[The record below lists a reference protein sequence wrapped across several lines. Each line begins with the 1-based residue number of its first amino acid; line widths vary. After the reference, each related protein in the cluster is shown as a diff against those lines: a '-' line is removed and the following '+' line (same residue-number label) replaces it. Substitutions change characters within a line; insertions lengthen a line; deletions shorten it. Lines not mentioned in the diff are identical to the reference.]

1 MKLSVKSLRRALQIL
16 WVSSRYRL
24 HRLLPNE
31 VQTHWLMRLLNLIP
45 AQHDLSNTPEHQHLR
60 MALQQLGPLFIK
72 LGQLLSTRREL
83 LPEDLADDLS
93 QLQDQVPGFDSQQ
106 AIKIIETELKK
117 TLPQL
122 FASFDITPLA
132 AASLAQVHAATLLD
146 GNQVVV
152 KVLRPGIEQIINTDI
167 QLLLLMARFLE
178 RRFTEIKRLHLLQV
192 ISQYHHILLGEVD
205 LILESAQTQ
214 QFQHNFQHSQDLL
227 VPKVYTELSSKRVL
241 TMQRMFGVP
250 ISNSAQLKA
259 AGVDLS
265 KLAQTGVRIFLK
277 QVFTDNFFHADMHP
291 GNVHIDFSNP
301 SQPKYISLDNAIVG
315 HLSPRD
321 QLLLARQLVALF
333 REDYQHLAQLMI
345 QAQWVPSTTP
355 THQFAATLRAICNP
369 ILNKPLAEIN
379 FAPILIQLFQAAQ
392 RYDMQ
397 SLPQFALLEKTLIHI
412 EGLGKQLDPT
422 LDIWPIARPLIE
434 NWVHERLNPMALLS
448 QTLKQ
453 LPDWWLENMPPFRES
468 PP

>member
-1 MKLSVKSLRRALQIL
+1 MKLSPSSFGRALQIV
-16 WVSSRYRL
+16 WISSRYRL
-24 HRLLPNE
+24 QRLLPKE
-31 VQTHWLMRLLNLIP
+31 VQAHWLIRLLNLIP
-45 AQHDLSNTPEHQHLR
+45 ARDDLCTIHERQHLR
-60 MALQQLGPLFIK
+60 LALQQLGPLFIK

-93 QLQDQVPGFDSQQ
+93 QLQDQVPGFDSQH
-106 AIKIIETELKK
+106 AISIIESELKK

-132 AASLAQVHAATLLD
+132 AASLAQVHAATLFD
-146 GNQVVV
+146 GSQVVV
-152 KVLRPGIEQIINTDI
+152 KVLRPDIEKVINLDI
-167 QLLLLMARFLE
+167 QLLLAMARFLE
-178 RRFTEIKRLHLLQV
+178 QRFSEIKRLHLLQV

-205 LILESAQTQ
+205 LVLESAQTQ
-214 QFQHNFQHSQDLL
+214 QFAHNFQHSQDLL
-227 VPKVYTELSSKRVL
+227 VPKIYNDLSRKRVL
-241 TMQRMFGVP
+241 TMQRMYGVP

-345 QAQWVPSTTP
+345 QAKWVPASTP
-355 THQFAATLRAICNP
+355 IHQFAATLRAICNP
-369 ILNKPLAEIN
+369 ILNKPLADIN

-412 EGLGKQLDPT
+412 EGLGKQLDPS

-453 LPDWWLENMPPFRES
+453 LPDWWVENMPPFRETT
-468 PP
+468 P

>member
-1 MKLSVKSLRRALQIL
+1 MKSFGRGLQII
-16 WVSSRYRL
+16 WISSRYRL
-24 HRLLPNE
+24 QRLLPQA
-31 VQTHWLMRLLNLIP
+31 VQAHWLIRLISLIP
-45 AQHDLSNTPEHQHLR
+45 ARKDLSSIPELQHLR
-60 MALQQLGPLFIK
+60 LAFQQLGPLFIK

-83 LPEDLADDLS
+83 LPAELADDLS
-93 QLQDQVPGFDSQQ
+93 QLQDKVQGFDSHQ
-106 AIKIIETELKK
+106 AINIIEKELKK
-117 TLPQL
+117 SLPEL
-122 FASFDITPLA
+122 FASFEITPLA
-132 AASLAQVHAATLLD
+132 AASLAQVHAATLFD
-146 GNQVVV
+146 GSQVVV
-152 KVLRPGIEQIINTDI
+152 KVLRPNIEQRINTDI
-167 QLLLLMARFLE
+167 ALLMAMARFLE
-178 RRFTEIKRLHLLQV
+178 QRFTELKRLHLLQV
-192 ISQYHHILLGEVD
+192 ITQYHNILLGEVD
-205 LILESAQTQ
+205 LVLESAQTQ
-214 QFQHNFQHSQDLL
+214 QFQHNFQDSHDML
-227 VPKVYTELSSKRVL
+227 VPKIYTELSRKRVL

-250 ISNSAQLKA
+250 ISQSAQLKA

-265 KLAQTGVRIFLK
+265 KLAQTGVHIFLK

-301 SQPKYISLDNAIVG
+301 KAPKYISLDNAIVG

-333 REDYQHLAQLMI
+333 RQDYDHLAQLMI
-345 QAQWVPSTTP
+345 QAKWVPTTTP

-412 EGLGKQLDPT
+412 EGLGKQLDPH

-453 LPDWWLENMPPFRES
+453 LPDWWLENMPPFRERTL
-468 PP
+468 

>member
-1 MKLSVKSLRRALQIL
+1 MKKPLKSMRRALQIL
-16 WVSSRYRL
+16 WISSRFRL
-24 HRLLPNE
+24 QHLLPKE
-31 VQTHWLMRLLNLIP
+31 VQRHWLMRLLSLIP
-45 AQHDLSNTPEHQHLR
+45 AHDHLSSLPERQHLR
-60 MALQQLGPLFIK
+60 LALQQLGPLFIK

-83 LPEDLADDLS
+83 LPEALADDLS

-106 AIKIIETELKK
+106 AISMIEGTLKK

-132 AASLAQVHAATLLD
+132 AASLAQVHAATLFD
-146 GNQVVV
+146 GSQVVV
-152 KVLRPGIEQIINTDI
+152 KVLRPGIEQVINTDI
-167 QLLLLMARFLE
+167 QLLLLMTGFLE
-178 RRFTEIKRLHLLQV
+178 QRFPDIKRLHLLTV
-192 ISQYHHILLGEVD
+192 IRQYHHILLGEID

-214 QFQHNFQHSQDLL
+214 QFAHNFKHSEDLL
-227 VPKVYTELSSKRVL
+227 VPKVYPELSSKCIL
-241 TMQRMFGVP
+241 TMQRMYGVP
-250 ISNSAQLKA
+250 ISQSEQLKA

-301 SQPKYISLDNAIVG
+301 KQPKYISLDNAIVG
-315 HLSPRD
+315 HLSARD

-333 REDYQHLAQLMI
+333 REDYTQLAQLMI
-345 QAQWVPSTTP
+345 QAKWVPATTP
-355 THQFAATLRAICNP
+355 IHQFAATLRAICNP
-369 ILNKPLAEIN
+369 VLNKPLAEIN
-379 FAPILIQLFQAAQ
+379 FAPILIQLFQAAK

-453 LPDWWLENMPPFRES
+453 LPDWWLENMPPFRET
-468 PP
+468 

>member
-1 MKLSVKSLRRALQIL
+1 VKTLIRALHII

-24 HRLLPNE
+24 QRLLPAD
-31 VQTHWLMRLLNLIP
+31 VQRHWLLRLGNCIPAHADLAAIP
-45 AQHDLSNTPEHQHLR
+45 AQQHLR
-60 MALQQLGPLFIK
+60 LALQQLGPLFIK

-83 LPEDLADDLS
+83 LPAELADDLS
-93 QLQDQVPGFDSQQ
+93 QLQDQVPGFDSQI
-106 AIKIIETELKK
+106 AIRIIETELKK
-117 TLPQL
+117 SLPQL

-146 GNQVVV
+146 GSQVVV
-152 KVLRPGIEQIINTDI
+152 KILRPGIERTINTDI
-167 QLLLLMARFLE
+167 ALLLKMAAFLE
-178 RRFTEIKRLHLLQV
+178 NRFGELKRLHLLQV
-192 ISQYHHILLGEVD
+192 IQQYRHILLGEVD
-205 LILESAQTQ
+205 LVLESAQTQ
-214 QFQHNFQHSQDLL
+214 QFQHNFQDSQDLL
-227 VPKVYTELSSKRVL
+227 VPKIYTELSRKRVL

-250 ISNSAQLKA
+250 ISHKAQLQA

-265 KLAQTGVRIFLK
+265 QLAKTGVHVFLK

-291 GNVHIDFSNP
+291 GNVHIDISNP
-301 SQPKYISLDNAIVG
+301 KAPKYISLDNAIVG

-333 REDYQHLAQLMI
+333 RQDYQHLAQLMI
-345 QAQWVPSTTP
+345 QAKWVPSSTP

-412 EGLGKQLDPT
+412 EGLGKQLDPH

-468 PP
+468 IL